1 MWEGAICLPS
11 LKTSE
16 ADESWQPHK
25 RSGGMPTE
33 EQEKPFERVVLMIRE
48 SSKEG
53 RLVSTKEILQGFKN
67 QGLWGEGKEITESD
81 LQAFLSGKMEENN
94 DLKEIP
100 DQEGHPRYYSS
111 LLMSESYAKIL
122 IRKEGDPLLLITNTV
137 RESSATSSRPIPIS
151 LFLGPP
157 FMLSQEE
164 IDTCLQRMREGN
176 QYQDIRQTTTS
187 IGTQFLY
194 STLSLAPDHAPM
206 LAEWLD
212 VGQANN
218 P

>member
-1 MWEGAICLPS
+1 MNHGNHI
-11 LKTSE
+11 KGV
-16 ADESWQPHK
+16 
-25 RSGGMPTE
+25 GGMPTE
-33 EQEKPFERVVLMIRE
+33 EQEKPFQRVVLMIRE
-48 SSKEG
+48 RSKEG

-67 QGLWGEGKEITESD
+67 QGLWIEGEEIAESD
-81 LQAFLSGKMEENN
+81 LEAFLSGKMKENN
-94 DLKEIP
+94 DLREIP
-100 DQEGHPRYYSS
+100 DQEGHPCYYSS
-111 LLMSESYAKIL
+111 LLMSETYAKIL
-122 IRKEGDPLLLITNTV
+122 IGKEGAPLLLITDTV
-137 RESSATSSRPIPIS
+137 RENSATCSKPIPIS

-164 IDTCLQRMREGN
+164 IDTCLLRMREDN

-187 IGTQFLY
+187 VGTIFLY
-194 STLSLAPDHAPM
+194 SNQHLDPGHASM

>member
-1 MWEGAICLPS
+1 
-11 LKTSE
+11 
-16 ADESWQPHK
+16 
-25 RSGGMPTE
+25 MPTE

-48 SSKEG
+48 RSKEG

-67 QGLWGEGKEITESD
+67 QGLWREGEEIAESD
-81 LQAFLSGKMEENN
+81 LQAFLSGMMKENN
-94 DLKEIP
+94 DLNEIP
-100 DQEGHPRYYSS
+100 DQEGHPCYYSS
-111 LLMSESYAKIL
+111 LLMSETYAKIL

-137 RESSATSSRPIPIS
+137 RENSAASSRPIPLS

-157 FMLSQEE
+157 FILSQEE
-164 IDTCLQRMREGN
+164 IDTCLLRMREDN

-187 IGTQFLY
+187 IGTRFLY
-194 STLSLAPDHAPM
+194 STLYLAPDHAPM

>member
-1 MWEGAICLPS
+1 MLI
-11 LKTSE
+11 
-16 ADESWQPHK
+16 
-25 RSGGMPTE
+25 E
-33 EQEKPFERVVLMIRE
+33 EQDKPFQRVVLMIRE
-48 SSKEG
+48 RSKEG

-67 QGLWGEGKEITESD
+67 RGLRIEGKEIIESD
-81 LQAFLSGKMEENN
+81 LQAFLSGKMKENN
-94 DLKEIP
+94 DLREIP
-100 DQEGHPRYYSS
+100 DQEGYPRYYSS
-111 LLMSESYAKIL
+111 LLMSETYAKIL

-137 RESSATSSRPIPIS
+137 RESSAAYSRPTPIS
-151 LFLGPP
+151 LFLGSP

-164 IDTCLQRMREGN
+164 IDTCLLRMREDN

-187 IGTQFLY
+187 IGTIFLY
-194 STLSLAPDHAPM
+194 SNQHLDPGHASM